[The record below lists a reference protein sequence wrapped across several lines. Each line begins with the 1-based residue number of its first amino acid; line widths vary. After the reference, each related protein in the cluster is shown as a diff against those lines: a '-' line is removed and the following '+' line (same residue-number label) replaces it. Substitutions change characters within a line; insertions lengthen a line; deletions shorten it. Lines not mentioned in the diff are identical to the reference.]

1 MMRCSLQ
8 LILISIGDSMGS
20 YGSKWM
26 TRVAVESWFPVE
38 TTEQK
43 RIRES
48 RQHGPAKKRGKGK
61 TKRYQGAVC

>member
-1 MMRCSLQ
+1 
-8 LILISIGDSMGS
+8 MGS

-26 TRVAVESWFPVE
+26 TRPIDIIVPLGTPDYPWPVE
-38 TTEQK
+38 TSEQQ

-61 TKRYQGAVC
+61 TKRYQGAV